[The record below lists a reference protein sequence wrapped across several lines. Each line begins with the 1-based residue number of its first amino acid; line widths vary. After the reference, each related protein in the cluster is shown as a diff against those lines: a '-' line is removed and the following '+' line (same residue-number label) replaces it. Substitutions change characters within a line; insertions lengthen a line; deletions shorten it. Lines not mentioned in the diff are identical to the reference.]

1 MSDKIQ
7 GTVLRVLS
15 DQDVVIDK
23 GQEDGVSEG
32 DYIAISGDADSNL
45 EFSENGKESG
55 KLITFK
61 ASLRVTQVTDNLAI
75 ASTYRM
81 VDVNVGGMGFGLTNS
96 PGLAQLTSPPKHERR
111 IQKIESNEKLD
122 AQISQRKVKV
132 ENGDIFYVVPKH
144 VADSGFLI

>member
-23 GQEDGVSEG
+23 GHEDGVSEG
-32 DYIAISGDADSNL
+32 DYIAISGDTDSNVV
-45 EFSENGKESG
+45 FSEDGKNLG
-55 KLITFK
+55 KLITIK

-81 VDVNVGGMGFGLTNS
+81 VDVNVSGMGFGLTS
-96 PGLAQLTSPPKHERR
+96 PPGLAQLTSPPKHERR
-111 IQKIESNEKLD
+111 IQKIESSEKLD
-122 AQISQRKVKV
+122 VQVSQRKIKV

-144 VADSGFLI
+144 VADSGFLL